1 MKKMTLIICV
11 VMIGSILV
19 FANNSF
25 AAREMRGHQIGRGGH
40 YQKWHKPAYY
50 QHGWAWGHHPR
61 FYHRRFQNTVVRE
74 INYYYGSTE
83 NYYEPEDEF
92 NASASVSD
100 TGFSISIGVRRT
112 D

>member
-19 FANNSF
+19 FINNSF
-25 AAREMRGHQIGRGGH
+25 AAREMWGHHNGQGGY

-50 QHGWAWGHHPR
+50 KHGWAWGHPPGLH
-61 FYHRRFQNTVVRE
+61 HRRFQNTVVRE
-74 INYYYGSTE
+74 INNYYGSTA
-83 NYYEPEDEF
+83 YPEDEV
-92 NASASVSD
+92 NASVSVSD
-100 TGFSISIGVRRT
+100 TGFSISFGVKRT